1 MDKEIYEIISSV
13 VYTNYEISSML
24 KILEDYCCDN
34 SVNSETIANIYNMT
48 AVINEKHNKSL
59 KDLGSLL

>member
-59 KDLGSLL
+59 NDLGSLL